1 MADRSQSLN
10 SVIGPGSIFEGKFY
24 ISGSLKIDGKFQGE
38 IKTEDELIIGET
50 GRVKTNI
57 KAKSVIIS
65 GTMIGNIQARE
76 EVRLERNGKLLGDV
90 ESPVL
95 HLTPGVLLKGH
106 MTITGGQKKD
116 VEKIIEESFGD
127 SITKSESNKEQEKK
141 K

>member
-1 MADRSQSLN
+1 M
-10 SVIGPGSIFEGKFY
+10 
-24 ISGSLKIDGKFQGE
+24 
-38 IKTEDELIIGET
+38 
-50 GRVKTNI
+50 
-57 KAKSVIIS
+57 IIS

-76 EVRLERNGKLLGDV
+76 EVRLEKNGKLLGDV

-116 VEKIIEESFGD
+116 IEKIIDESFGE
-127 SITKSESNKEQEKK
+127 SITKTESKEQEKK

>member
-1 MADRSQSLN
+1 MANRSDSLN

-38 IKTEDELIIGET
+38 IRTEDELIIGET
-50 GRVKTNI
+50 GKVKTNI
-57 KAKSVIIS
+57 KAKNVVIA

-76 EVRLERNGKLLGDV
+76 EIRIEKNGKLLGDL
-90 ESPVL
+90 ETPVL
-95 HLTPGVLLKGH
+95 HLTPGVIVKGQ

-116 VEKIIEESFGD
+116 IEKIIEESFGE
-127 SITKSESNKEQEKK
+127 TTQKSENKEQNKK